1 MSAYPVLSTQV
12 IGQAESALGAIS
24 GPLLARTGTTFN
36 QWLVLTVTA
45 AGGADVGRDEL
56 VARITGARKIDAE
69 QVETA
74 VRELAAAGLVLDQP
88 RVRLTEAGQARY
100 REIRAA
106 LDDVTGRLFGDIPPE
121 DLATAGRVLS
131 IVTAR
136 ANAELTGPDLS

>member
-24 GPLLARTGTTFN
+24 GPLLARTGTTFD

-45 AGGADVGRDEL
+45 VAQDGLDRDQL
-56 VARITGARKIDAE
+56 VARITGARKIGAE
-69 QVETA
+69 QVEAA
-74 VRELAAAGLVLDQP
+74 VFELANAGLILDQP
-88 RVRLTEAGQARY
+88 CVSLTETGRARY

-106 LDDVTGRLFGDIPPE
+106 LDEVTGRLFGDLPPE

-131 IVTAR
+131 IVTTR
-136 ANAELTGPDLS
+136 ANAELARL